1 MSVPVCAACSYPA
14 WPIAEETVTT
24 CRVDVSSRDTGAR
37 RTDIARCVPTGGR
50 RIVSATR
57 KRLQD
62 SPCAPSDWSWAAGAM
77 NNSSRRILRTSTDP
91 CWGNRASF
99 SIQQHDGIGSS
110 EICSGLCR
118 NDSFCENPIYVTGTK
133 TCFLKLTCA
142 KQVSPD
148 AEMIKMGTLMPQPIA
163 NVTPL
168 PPPYSPIVV
177 TSHECRNH
185 LGYRYHIRKWILT
198 AFLLTR
204 GSPRPSPETDD

>member
-1 MSVPVCAACSYPA
+1 MAIAAFGYQQ
-14 WPIAEETVTT
+14 
-24 CRVDVSSRDTGAR
+24 
-37 RTDIARCVPTGGR
+37 
-50 RIVSATR
+50 SA
-57 KRLQD
+57 
-62 SPCAPSDWSWAAGAM
+62 DWSWAAGAM

-148 AEMIKMGTLMPQPIA
+148 AEMIKM
-163 NVTPL
+163 
-168 PPPYSPIVV
+168 
-177 TSHECRNH
+177 
-185 LGYRYHIRKWILT
+185 
-198 AFLLTR
+198 
-204 GSPRPSPETDD
+204 DD